1 MTKEDYREKVE
12 EHRQEIDLHNES
24 DTKLSRASRH
34 QRIGKKKQGNPIMKL
49 LVFVLIFI
57 PLSIL
62 GYVWLIYDPSA
73 SEAEKVA
80 VEEKQDDVIVEFVK
94 QDPDPAKAGA
104 DDTKEDNKDEKP
116 AEKSAEKP
124 DAAAVKESEA
134 EKQRLAAEEAKKAE
148 QKLAQQKTAKDAAEA
163 NKDAAEAKKAE
174 EAQKVAAQKA
184 KELEEKKKA
193 EAAASGQKKT
203 HTVTS
208 TDNLYRI
215 AIKYYGDGSPANIA
229 KIKAA
234 NNLSSD
240 SISTGQVLVITP

>member
-24 DTKLSRASRH
+24 GSKLSRASRH
-34 QRIGKKKQGNPIMKL
+34 QKQGKKKQSNPMMKV
-49 LVFVLIFI
+49 LVFIFIFI

-62 GYVWLIYDPSA
+62 GYVWLIFEPSA
-73 SEAEKVA
+73 SEAEKVD
-80 VEEKQDDVIVEFVK
+80 VEEKKDDVIVEIVK
-94 QDPDPAKAGA
+94 QDSDSTKAAA
-104 DDTKEDNKDEKP
+104 DDKEDKDEKP
-116 AEKSAEKP
+116 AEKADEE
-124 DAAAVKESEA
+124 AVKKAEA
-134 EKQRLAAEEAKKAE
+134 EKQRLAAEQAKIAE
-148 QKLAQQKTAKDAAEA
+148 QKLAKETAA
-163 NKDAAEAKKAE
+163 KDAAEAKKAE
-174 EAQKVAAQKA
+174 DAQKVAAQKA

-193 EAAASGQKKT
+193 EAAASAQQKT
-203 HTVTS
+203 HTVQS

-215 AIKYYGDGSPANIA
+215 AIKYYGDGSPATIA